1 MTHEM
6 QPLNTIMATLGCWRQ
21 PNVTYAYSVLSVLS
35 LAHTRGRETTDVW
48 RKDGQEFAV
57 LIHVYPVRRVALVTF
72 FGLK

>member
-1 MTHEM
+1 M
-6 QPLNTIMATLGCWRQ
+6 
-21 PNVTYAYSVLSVLS
+21 TYAYSVLSVLS